1 MDTPC
6 LDKMLE
12 IPKVEINYNNN
23 KQFHL
28 DFVSMKSKTFSQPG
42 KYGRNDVKMEWNDK
56 PMKCKEFSF
65 HELDEK
71 PQTAHGFRRG
81 RIVEQKVKQS
91 TGDFFYEEVPCT
103 PRQRTATEDFTLSGQ
118 KVNLQTGDETNSN
131 VVPPRE
137 WVIEKSRTL
146 PDIKECLTPYSTPI
160 KLYKQIRP
168 KIRDKLNVSTESLA
182 SIDILVKETEPKQT
196 NKEEF
201 NSKKSESDSLPKI
214 NDASSVDTC
223 NQSKKGISV
232 SLQTD
237 DYLYYNTDDNP
248 RPTTTS
254 QGNRPVR
261 YKPLKIMSPTITK
274 KLPNVHKKKS
284 LTSREAP
291 RRRGFPNFRAG
302 HNAVYENATRLASK
316 QSMRNLSTSLP
327 VLTNPNM

>member
-1 MDTPC
+1 M
-6 LDKMLE
+6 
-12 IPKVEINYNNN
+12 
-23 KQFHL
+23 
-28 DFVSMKSKTFSQPG
+28 
-42 KYGRNDVKMEWNDK
+42 
-56 PMKCKEFSF
+56 
-65 HELDEK
+65 
-71 PQTAHGFRRG
+71 
-81 RIVEQKVKQS
+81 
-91 TGDFFYEEVPCT
+91 
-103 PRQRTATEDFTLSGQ
+103 
-118 KVNLQTGDETNSN
+118 
-131 VVPPRE
+131 
-137 WVIEKSRTL
+137 
-146 PDIKECLTPYSTPI
+146 TPYSTPI
-160 KLYKQIRP
+160 KLYRQIRP

-182 SIDILVKETEPKQT
+182 SIDIPVKETETKHT

-237 DYLYYNTDDNP
+237 DYLYYNTDDNA

-261 YKPLKIMSPTITK
+261 YQPLKIISPTINK

-284 LTSREAP
+284 LTSRDAP